1 MATLGNSTITT
12 LSLLNA
18 LGVADGGTGA
28 KTFTS
33 GAALIGNGTGAFATR
48 SITNNTSATA
58 VTASTNLIT
67 ANTLYYHK
75 GNSNIVTVG
84 TIKSGTWQG
93 TAIANAYLAN
103 SKVTVAGKDISLGGS
118 LSAADLKTALG
129 LNNVSN
135 TAASGYFT
143 ALSSNT
149 TNAVSITIGGTT
161 KNIAASTMKTSLGLG
176 SLAYLSSISASSI
189 TQGYLNTHP
198 ENAPIVVPFIYN
210 DLAFLNK
217 KGGSYKVYKTTSTNY
232 TAASL
237 TETAVTLQSGD
248 NMFDGSPSYA
258 TIADKGEFTAVI
270 DMTLHKTF
278 QWSNVFYIDFGAG
291 QWRTKNIA
299 VYVMNSKT
307 ETAYVLKQSITD
319 NAKGNWY
326 CELSHSSTNASSSTV
341 QGFNKLRVVISGFA
355 TSNTTSGKRIA
366 QIGLLNYGSAG
377 VTETYI
383 SRGGCAG
390 VYGSLVPHTTN
401 SINLGSSSK
410 KWANVYAT
418 TFNGNA
424 TSATKATQ
432 DGDGNVITT
441 TYAKI
446 SDVSGL
452 GVFAGMT
459 LKTGVNRKTHSGWDN
474 TANQD
479 KIIPTMNFIA
489 YWNGA
494 YNASNVSNLTYCVK
508 GEFGDAAIKAVT
520 TSVTS
525 GSTSLVTSGGV
536 YTALASYLPL
546 TGGTLAGTSQNTPL
560 TIKGTASGND
570 AWIAFHNN
578 SGFLASLGFSNDKKL
593 KIYTNSTSYNV
604 WTAAN
609 QGSGSGLDAD
619 KLDGNEASAF
629 ARANGTNASGTWRIS
644 ISGNAATATTS
655 SRLTALAP
663 SDAGHTLYFF
673 SGQPKIGTAT
683 GSAKEGSNA
692 YNFYSYPSADATA
705 TNNGASANIISLR
718 MQWGATYLHEI
729 FASPNKRALWHRWIN
744 NNSPQPW
751 SRIVLENNSSETETY
766 NITVADSD
774 KLGGQ
779 SASYYAAAS
788 SLASFLT
795 LDGAR
800 TMTGAIKVA
809 ETKGILLRNTNTT
822 YTAGIGYDT
831 QGNECIAMW
840 AKNSVTRLRWHAGKD
855 MSSTTYQQMMSITPD
870 FEISKADG
878 TAKGYIGGSTII
890 TAANIDSYIPDG
902 SGNTVDLTNY
912 VVKNGTSVQ
921 CIGGG
926 LVVGST
932 STTTAAAAG
941 RIMITGHTNPL
952 IGLIATG
959 SSTPF
964 YFQVTNDVVY
974 LGPTSSVALS
984 LDGSGNTTV
993 RGTLTAN
1000 KDVTTSGKY
1009 IGSLNNSLTI
1019 FGKAY
1024 NNSAAA
1030 TIADTDIVSSVTE
1043 GTSDCTDNTE
1053 FLTSWASDN
1062 GFNDPNGKNKLY
1074 RRKMSKV
1081 YNYIKG
1087 KLDSV
1092 YPFYGVCD
1100 TADTTVAKTVEIDG
1114 FPSTLTAGL
1123 QVTIKFT
1130 NKSGVASA
1138 TLNVNG
1144 TGAKPI
1150 YLYGTTA
1157 VSTGTT
1163 TSGWVKGAVQTFTYD
1178 GTGWVRDY
1186 WNNTTYSNVAL
1197 GQGYATCSTA
1207 AATTAKTASLSS
1219 YALAT
1224 GGIVSVKFTYD
1235 VPAGATLN
1243 INRKGAKAIYY
1254 NGAAITA
1261 GVIKAGDTAT
1271 FIYNTYYHLIS
1282 IDTTEKYAM
1291 MSITNDTISDINT
1304 PIFTSNRPFIV
1315 RIGSGTGNTPD
1326 GLDYGN
1332 IAHFG
1337 VSEKDTAFELFGDYR
1352 NAKLLYRSGLV
1363 PTSSSTDSTLYSR
1376 GWKTIAFTDSN
1387 VASATKLETA
1397 RTIWGQSFDG
1407 TGNISGTLTSNNI
1420 TPSTNNAYDLGSNTN
1435 QFRYLY
1441 CGWVG
1446 SKSGSTFQLGANNGY
1461 AMYVNTSQNVTIG
1474 NSDMAASDFK
1484 LFVNGSGHFNSDLG
1498 VSGSIFANGVN
1509 VQTAIQTKT
1518 GSTATLEPNVYY
1530 LWQSAIS
1537 SLSINFNMPSN
1548 YDIINNYMFQFTASS
1563 SGCTLSLPEDIKWQ
1577 NGSTPIIT
1585 AGKTYQFSITNAG
1598 DDILLGVYTMFS

>member
-217 KGGSYKVYKTTSTNY
+217 KGGSYKVYRTTSTNY
-232 TAASL
+232 TVASL

-258 TIADKGEFTAVI
+258 TISDKGEFTAVI
-270 DMTLHKTF
+270 DITLHKMF
-278 QWSNVFYIDFGAG
+278 PWSNVFYIDFGAV

-299 VYVMNSKT
+299 IYVMNSGT
-307 ETAYVLKQSITD
+307 ETAYVFKESITG
-319 NAKGNWY
+319 NAKGHWY
-326 CELSHSSTNASSSTV
+326 CGLSHSSLNSGGSKV
-341 QGFNKLRVVISGFA
+341 EGFNKLRVVISGFA

-366 QIGLLNYGSAG
+366 QIGLLSYGSAG

-390 VYGSLVPHTTN
+390 IYGSLVPHTTN
-401 SINLGSSSK
+401 SFDLGSSSK

-432 DGDGNVITT
+432 DGNGNVITT

-446 SDVSGL
+446 ADVSGL
-452 GVFAGMT
+452 DIFAGMK
-459 LKTGVNRKTHSGWDN
+459 LKTGVSTKTHSGWDN
-474 TANQD
+474 VANQD

-494 YNASNVSNLTYCVK
+494 YNASNGSNLTYCVK
-508 GEFGDAAIKAVT
+508 GAFGDAAIKAVT

-560 TIKGTASGND
+560 TIKGTASKND

-578 SGFLASLGFSNDKKL
+578 SGFLASLGVSADKKL
-593 KIYTNSTSYNV
+593 KIYTNNTSYNV

-629 ARANGTNASGTWRIS
+629 ALAGGSNASGTWGIN
-644 ISGNAATATTS
+644 ISGKA
-655 SRLTALAP
+655 
-663 SDAGHTLYFF
+663 
-673 SGQPKIGTAT
+673 
-683 GSAKEGSNA
+683 GSADNSYYLFTQQQNNTSFYPNYKA
-692 YNFYSYPSADATA
+692 YIKWIANDTASIKFTDGTYKFKADLAGSADDSAKL
-705 TNNGASANIISLR
+705 NGQA
-718 MQWGATYLHEI
+718 
-729 FASPNKRALWHRWIN
+729 
-744 NNSPQPW
+744 
-751 SRIVLENNSSETETY
+751 
-766 NITVADSD
+766 
-774 KLGGQ
+774 
-779 SASYYAAAS
+779 ASYYATAA
-788 SLASFLT
+788 SLASYLA
-795 LDGAR
+795 LDGSK
-800 TMTGAIKVA
+800 TMTGAIKIA
-809 ETKGILLRNTNTT
+809 ETKGILLRHLNTD

-831 QGNECIAMW
+831 QGNECVAMW
-840 AKNSVTRLRWHAGKD
+840 AKNKVTRLRWHAGTD
-855 MSSTTYQQMMSITPD
+855 MSSTTYQKMMSITPD

-878 TAKGYIGGSTII
+878 TAKGYIGGSAII

-902 SGNTVDLTNY
+902 SGNTVDLSNY
-912 VVKNGTSVQ
+912 VVKNGTGVQ

-964 YFQVTNDVVY
+964 YFQVTDDVAY
-974 LGPTSSVALS
+974 LGPTSRVALS
-984 LDGSGNTTV
+984 LDGIGNTTV
-993 RGTLTAN
+993 RGTF
-1000 KDVTTSGKY
+1000 TSVGS
-1009 IGSLNNSLTI
+1009 ITGSLVNGITV
-1019 FGKAY
+1019 FGKKY
-1024 NNSAAA
+1024 NNASEI
-1030 TIADTDIVSSVTE
+1030 TVADTDIVTSVTE
-1043 GTSDCTDNTE
+1043 GTSDCTDGTE
-1053 FLTSWASDN
+1053 ILTSWATDS
-1062 GFNDPNGKNKLY
+1062 GFNDSSGKNKLY

-1100 TADTTVAKTVEIDG
+1100 TAEATVAKTVTISG
-1114 FPSTLTAGL
+1114 FPSTLRAGI

-1150 YLYGTTA
+1150 YRYGTTA

-1163 TSGWVKGAVQTFTYD
+1163 TSGWVAGAVQTFTYD
-1178 GTGWVRDY
+1178 GTGWVREY

-1219 YALAT
+1219 YALTT
-1224 GGIVSVKFTYD
+1224 GGIVSVKFSYD

-1243 INRKGAKAIYY
+1243 INSKGAKAMYY
-1254 NGAAITA
+1254 RGKAITA

-1271 FIYNTYYHLIS
+1271 FIYSTYYHLIS
-1282 IDTTEKYAM
+1282 VDTPGYSKSLIYDNNSYVSMLLVGDKPEVY
-1291 MSITNDTISDINT
+1291 
-1304 PIFTSNRPFIV
+1304 
-1315 RIGSGTGNTPD
+1315 IGGG
-1326 GLDYGN
+1326 
-1332 IAHFG
+1332 
-1337 VSEKDTAFELFGDYR
+1337 
-1352 NAKLLYRSGLV
+1352 RSSYDV
-1363 PTSSSTDSTLYSR
+1363 
-1376 GWKTIAFTDSN
+1376 
-1387 VASATKLETA
+1387 
-1397 RTIWGQSFDG
+1397 
-1407 TGNISGTLTSNNI
+1407 NI
-1420 TPSTNNAYDLGSNTN
+1420 TPKTKLSISPGGSEALRVATTGITAYKSIISYSDSNDIGSSSYP
-1435 QFRYLY
+1435 FGSVY
-1441 CGWVG
+1441 C
-1446 SKSGSTFQLGANNGY
+1446 
-1461 AMYVNTSQNVTIG
+1461 
-1474 NSDMAASDFK
+1474 NS
-1484 LFVNGSGHFNSDLG
+1484 LFVKGR
-1498 VSGSIFANGVN
+1498 N
-1509 VQTAIQTKT
+1509 VQTEIVGQ
-1518 GSTATLEPNVYY
+1518 TATKVSIDPNVYNI
-1530 LWQSAIS
+1530 WTSVVT
-1537 SLSINFNMPSN
+1537 SLTIQFNAPI
-1548 YDIINNYMFQFTASS
+1548 DATIINNYMFQFTTSS
-1563 SGCTLSLPEDIKWQ
+1563 SGCTLSLPSYIKWQ
-1577 NGSTPIIT
+1577 NGTAPTIE
-1585 AGKTYQFSITNAG
+1585 AGKTYQFSITDAG
-1598 DDILLGVYTMFS
+1598 DGLLLGVYTMFS